1 MEAERT
7 DELSECRV
15 ALLRRMAL
23 SSLLHRGRAPCTG
36 VARAAEGSLQTF
48 DESDGKSLYIYI
60 EMYTADICEYL
71 YM

>member
-1 MEAERT
+1 MEAERI

-23 SSLLHRGRAPCTG
+23 SSLLHRGRALCTG

-48 DESDGKSLYIYI
+48 GESEDFIHLYRDVYSRR
-60 EMYTADICEYL
+60 T
-71 YM
+71 